1 MSLAH
6 TVAPGDLLWTQA
18 LYEGIQAAK
27 AGTLDLSAAFQQF
40 AYLILP
46 EVTVPGAH
54 GDTIGY
60 GAFKIDNFGNVTWPG
75 GTQDPGEVPTNHIIQ
90 ISLSKIVNGVPTGE
104 SLLFWDPTDITF
116 KSLFTAASLQ
126 QMEMRLF
133 KGDDIIFSVPAI
145 RDATD
150 DVLHGWDGNDEINS
164 LNSGG
169 RDALYGDDGNDR
181 LSVYDG
187 ATSVPL
193 AGDRTTMFGGA
204 GNDTLN
210 GDEGKERLF
219 GGAGDDVFGQLGK
232 GGDDVLYGGA
242 GNDQLSTGDG
252 DSILEGGTG
261 NDTIWGGRDTD
272 SATGGGGADTFVFV
286 YIEAISS
293 YDSGVRQ
300 TRRDVVTDFV
310 SGLDHLRI
318 VHLVLG
324 AGPPEVL
331 ASGPFTAANQV
342 RWVSSGGTTTVFV
355 NTDADLKA
363 EMAITLQG
371 TASLQATDFI

>member
-1 MSLAH
+1 MSLAYS
-6 TVAPGDLLWTQA
+6 VAPGDLLWTQA

-46 EVTVPGAH
+46 EVTVHGAH

-90 ISLSKIVNGVPTGE
+90 ISLSKIANGVPTGE

-116 KSLFTAASLQ
+116 KSLFTATSLQ

-133 KGDDIIFSVPAI
+133 KGDDVIFSVPTI

-150 DVLHGWDGNDEINS
+150 DVLHGWDGNDEIRS

-181 LSVYDG
+181 LTIYDG
-187 ATSVPL
+187 TTSAPL
-193 AGDRTTMFGGA
+193 PGDRTTMYGGL
-204 GNDTLN
+204 GNDTLQ
-210 GDEGKERLF
+210 GDEGREKMF
-219 GGAGDDVFGQLGK
+219 GGDGDDFVGQLGF
-232 GGDDVLYGGA
+232 GGNDSLYGGA
-242 GNDQLSTGDG
+242 GKDQLIAGDG
-252 DSILEGGTG
+252 NSILVGGTG
-261 NDTIWGGRDTD
+261 DDTIRGGRGTDTE
-272 SATGGGGADTFVFV
+272 TGGGGADTFVFV
-286 YIEAISS
+286 FIESIGY
-293 YDSGVRQ
+293 YDSGINQ
-300 TRRDVVTDFV
+300 TKRDVITDFV
-310 SGLDHLRI
+310 SGQDFLRVNHSI
-318 VHLVLG
+318 LPPVTLQYLG
-324 AGPPEVL
+324 
-331 ASGPFTAANQV
+331 SGAFTGADQV
-342 RWVSSGGTTTVFV
+342 RWVSSGGNTTVFV
-355 NTDADLKA
+355 NTDADLQA

-371 TASLQATDFI
+371 TASLQVSDFI

>member
-1 MSLAH
+1 MSLSY
-6 TVAPGDLLWTQA
+6 TIAPGDLLWTEA

-46 EVTVPGAH
+46 EVTVHGAH

-60 GAFKIDNFGNVTWPG
+60 GAFKIDNFGNVIWPG

-116 KSLFTAASLQ
+116 NSLFTATSLQ
-126 QMEMRLF
+126 QMEMRMF
-133 KGDDIIFSVPAI
+133 KGDDIIFSVPTI

-150 DVLHGWDGNDEINS
+150 DVLHGWGGNDEINS

-204 GNDTLN
+204 GNDTLQ
-210 GDEGKERLF
+210 GDEGKERMF
-219 GGAGDDVFGQLGK
+219 GGAGDDFLGQLGF
-232 GGDDVLYGGA
+232 GGDDSLYGGA
-242 GNDQLSTGDG
+242 GKDQLITGDG
-252 DSILEGGTG
+252 NSLLDGGTG
-261 NDTIWGGRDTD
+261 SDVIRGGRGVDT
-272 SATGGGGADTFVFV
+272 ATGGAGADTFVFV
-286 YIEAISS
+286 YIHSLGF
-293 YDSGVRQ
+293 YDSGVNL
-300 TRRDVVTDFV
+300 TKRDVVTDFV
-310 SGLDHLRI
+310 SGQDHLRI
-318 VHLVLG
+318 VHSVLG
-324 AGPPEVL
+324 AGPLEVL

-342 RWVSSGGTTTVFV
+342 RWVSSGGNTTVFV
-355 NTDADLKA
+355 NTDADLQA
-363 EMAITLQG
+363 EMAITLTG
-371 TASLQATDFI
+371 TASLLVTDFI